1 MGYKDEISGYI
12 RKKYNVDNLQ
22 DDTSLFASGII
33 DSFGI
38 LEIVAYLEQKYSL
51 RLESK
56 DLTKENLETVI
67 AISRLVGAKKQ

>member
-12 RKKYNVDNLQ
+12 RKKYNADNLQ

-38 LEIVAYLEQKYSL
+38 LELISYLELKYSITF
-51 RLESK
+51 ESK
-56 DLTKENLETVI
+56 DLTKENLQTVI
-67 AISRLVGAKKQ
+67 AISRLIEAKKQ

>member
-1 MGYKDEISGYI
+1 MGYKEEISGYI

-38 LEIVAYLEQKYSL
+38 LELVAYLEQKYSL

-56 DLTKENLETVI
+56 DLIKENLETVI
-67 AISRLVGAKKQ
+67 AISRLIEAKKQ